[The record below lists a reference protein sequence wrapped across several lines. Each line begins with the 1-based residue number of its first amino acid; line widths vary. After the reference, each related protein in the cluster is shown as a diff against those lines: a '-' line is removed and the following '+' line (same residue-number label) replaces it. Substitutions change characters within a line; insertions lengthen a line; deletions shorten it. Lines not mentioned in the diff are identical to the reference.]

1 MSSIA
6 QPELSF
12 NQSTVNQSLIDMVG
26 LNKTLGT
33 SKIING
39 FDLSIKS
46 GEVMCL
52 LGTNGSGKTTLVN
65 LVTGLIP
72 LDSDDGG
79 DVTINIA
86 DEDRRVSLRASLTE
100 FRSYVRLC
108 QQDDF
113 LFDELTASEHL
124 ELVCRLRGIQGK
136 ESIAEVIAEKAREVD
151 VETEINKKVKFISP
165 GAKRKLSIAMALIGD
180 AKFIILDEPTSN
192 LDLKSREKIW
202 LLIKKIA

>member
-1 MSSIA
+1 
-6 QPELSF
+6 
-12 NQSTVNQSLIDMVG
+12 MVG

-52 LGTNGSGKTTLVN
+52 LGTNGSGETTLVN

-136 ESIAEVIAEKAREVD
+136 EPIA
-151 VETEINKKVKFISP
+151 
-165 GAKRKLSIAMALIGD
+165 
-180 AKFIILDEPTSN
+180 
-192 LDLKSREKIW
+192 
-202 LLIKKIA
+202 